1 MKSITILIGIL
12 LASLSMPTLAN
23 ALNSKDI
30 TGVWNQIDDK
40 TGTPK
45 AIIEIRK
52 EGDSYT
58 GTIQKVNARPGYKP
72 KEICVNCPAP
82 YTNKPILG
90 LDVLTGI
97 KKINQNTFAHG
108 KIIDPLSGNIYSAQI
123 KLSSNGKRLSLKAFV
138 KGLSTLGRSQV
149 WLRAE

>member
-1 MKSITILIGIL
+1 MH
-12 LASLSMPTLAN
+12 TLAESRN
-23 ALNSKDI
+23 NQDI

-58 GTIQKVNARPGYKP
+58 GTIKKINVRPGYRP
-72 KEICVNCPAP
+72 REICNKCPAP

-90 LDVLTGI
+90 MDILKGL
-97 KKINQNTFAHG
+97 KKINTNTFTQG
-108 KIIDPLSGNIYSAQI
+108 RIIDPLNGNIYSAQI
-123 KLSSNGKRLSLKAFV
+123 KLSSNGNRLTLKAFIRGV
-138 KGLSTLGRSQV
+138 SALGRSQT